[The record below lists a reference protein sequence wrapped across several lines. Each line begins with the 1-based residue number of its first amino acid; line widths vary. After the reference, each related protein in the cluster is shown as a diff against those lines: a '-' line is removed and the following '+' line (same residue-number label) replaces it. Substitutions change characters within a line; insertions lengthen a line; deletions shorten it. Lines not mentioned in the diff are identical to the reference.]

1 MFYRGV
7 VENNVDPQKFGRVQV
22 RVFGIHDEGSAVST
36 SALPW
41 AEVSGG
47 TDFGLV
53 AGVGVTSVLR
63 VGTVV
68 WVFFNNNDYNFP
80 VVFAV
85 VKGSNDINDVAK
97 GSYTNV
103 ATLQTASGH
112 LIELGDAPGAEQ
124 IKITHKTGTSI
135 LIDNTGSII
144 INGIKD
150 NKFDLVGNSEE
161 TILGNLKAKTG
172 GNFEENITGNTV
184 SKTGGTSKI
193 TASTI
198 YLN

>member
-1 MFYRGV
+1 MFYRGI
-7 VENNVDPQKFGRVQV
+7 VENNIDPQKFGRVQV
-22 RVFGIHDEGSAVST
+22 RVFGIHDSGSSVSV

-41 AEVSGG
+41 AEVAGG

-53 AGVGVTSVLR
+53 NGVGITSVLR
-63 VGTVV
+63 IGTMV
-68 WVFFNNNDYNFP
+68 WVFFNNDDYNFP
-80 VVFAV
+80 VVMGTI
-85 VKGSNDINDVAK
+85 KGASDVNAAAT
-97 GSYTNV
+97 GSYSNT

-124 IKITHKTGTSI
+124 IKITHKTGTYI
-135 LIDNTGSII
+135 LIDNTGSIT

-150 NKFDLVGNSEE
+150 NAFNLVGNSLEK
-161 TILGNLKAKTG
+161 IS
-172 GNFEENITGNTV
+172 GNFEENITGTTT

>member
-1 MFYRGV
+1 MFYRAT
-7 VENNVDPQKFGRVQV
+7 VENNVDPQHFGRVQV
-22 RVFGIHDEGSAVST
+22 RVMGVHDEGSGVST
-36 SALPW
+36 AALPW

-53 AGVGVTSVLR
+53 NGVGITSVLR
-63 VGTVV
+63 IGTMV
-68 WVFFNNNDYNFP
+68 WVFFNNDDYNYP
-80 VVFAV
+80 VVMGTI
-85 VKGSNDINDVAK
+85 KGASDVNAAAK

-103 ATLQTASGH
+103 AILQTASGH

-144 INGIKD
+144 INGVKD

-161 TILGNLKAKTG
+161 NIIGNLTAKTG

>member
-1 MFYRGV
+1 MFYRGI
-7 VENNVDPQKFGRVQV
+7 VENNIDPQKFGRVQV
-22 RVFGIHDEGSAVST
+22 RVFGIHDSGSSVSV

-41 AEVSGG
+41 AEVAGG

-53 AGVGVTSVLR
+53 NGVGITSVLR
-63 VGTVV
+63 IGTMV
-68 WVFFNNNDYNFP
+68 WVFFNNDDYNFP
-80 VVFAV
+80 VVMGTI
-85 VKGSNDINDVAK
+85 KGASDVNAAAT
-97 GSYTNV
+97 GSYSNT

-124 IKITHKTGTSI
+124 IKITHKTGTFI
-135 LIDNTGSII
+135 LIDNTGSIT

-150 NKFDLVGNSEE
+150 NAFNLVGNSLEK
-161 TILGNLKAKTG
+161 IS
-172 GNFEENITGNTV
+172 GNFEENITGTTT